1 VSPEEEVLKILKEGG
16 VDMVAGLPC
25 DRAKQLFALVPRQ
38 FRYVPLSREEEGVGI
53 CAGAYLAGGKP
64 TMLIQ
69 SSGMGNLINALCSLM
84 KLYELPLPILV
95 SWRGIYRENIIGQEP
110 MGKYL
115 PEMLKAL
122 DINYTE
128 VNEREDV
135 SLVRDAVKDSYEND
149 AIHVVLLSPK
159 IWSESSIDINAA
171 KFSRQEQPT
180 KIKKPSRPSVRRF
193 ELIQVAAPYLKG
205 KVVISNL
212 GIPSKEL
219 YHVLDQESNFYML
232 GSMGMA
238 SPIGLGVSLN
248 TEKDVV
254 VIDGDGSLL
263 MNPGTLATISHL
275 APKNLTILAI
285 DNGVHGS
292 TGNQPTA
299 TATCVDLGEVA
310 GALGFTQVYR
320 VAEESELKDAF
331 EGLGDGPSFIHA
343 MALPGNAK
351 VSNIPLTPLQ
361 IKKQVMEFLK

>member
-1 VSPEEEVLKILKEGG
+1 MSPEEEVLKILKEEG

-64 TMLIQ
+64 VMLIQ

-84 KLYELPLPILV
+84 KLYEMPLPILV
-95 SWRGIYRENIIGQEP
+95 SWRGSYRENIIGQEP

-115 PEMLKAL
+115 PELLKAL
-122 DINYTE
+122 DISYTE

-135 SLVRDAVKDSYEND
+135 HLVRDALRDSYEND
-149 AIHVVLLSPK
+149 DIHVVLLSPK
-159 IWSESSIDINAA
+159 IWDEDPIDIDVERVGRPETRRIEGLTN
-171 KFSRQEQPT
+171 PT
-180 KIKKPSRPSVRRF
+180 VTRF
-193 ELIQVAAPYLKG
+193 ELIKAAAPYLEG

-212 GIPSKEL
+212 GIPTKEL

-238 SPIGLGVSLN
+238 SPIGLGVALN
-248 TEKDVV
+248 TKKEVI

-263 MNPGTLATISHL
+263 MNPGILATISVL

-285 DNGVHGS
+285 DNGAYGS
-292 TGNQPTA
+292 TGNQPTPA
-299 TATCVDLGEVA
+299 ATCVDLGAVA
-310 GALGFTQVYR
+310 GAFGFKQVYR
-320 VAEESELKDAF
+320 AAGEKELMEKFDV
-331 EGLGDGPSFIHA
+331 LGDGPNFIHA
-343 MALPGNAK
+343 MALPGNAE
-351 VSNIPLTPLQ
+351 VPDIPLSPAE
-361 IKKQVMEFLK
+361 IKERVMEFLK